1 MPYLFERII
10 IWIWNA
16 WIRRAR
22 GKTYPGDL
30 ILGTEIRPGRFLR
43 TPYVLRRKDR
53 PEHITVLGKTGTG
66 KTSLLQ
72 TFCEQDIRAGH
83 GFVFFDLHGQVTP
96 ALLARIALEEKRRG
110 RDLSDRFVLIDPANP
125 SWSVGSNVLGGER
138 SQRRYVRIIELV
150 EVLRARWRLDSFGA
164 RTEELLRNGL
174 LVLMDCGLT
183 LLELEPLLSDTDFRR
198 QCLVAT
204 ETPSARSY
212 FEKRFDPLSAPFR
225 AVIAEPVLNKITAFS
240 NDPHVRH
247 IIGQAVSTLSWSD
260 ILEDNRWVV
269 VNLDKGRLGEQSLTL
284 GSLLLTQLKSSLFGR
299 KSTKVFSLYCDEI
312 QNLVAYDLGLQN
324 LFAEARKFGVSVCSA
339 NQYLEQL
346 GTPMRAAVLSA
357 GTQVLFQLSGSD
369 ASHIAYQLG
378 SANTLAETLRTLPK
392 RQFMVRAGSATP
404 VQVEAAVLHPAQAE
418 TKSLYHRIARRW
430 GRRRDQIE
438 QEIQTRRMVY
448 PGGKEFNDWE

>member
-1 MPYLFERII
+1 MRYLFDRLIV
-10 IWIWNA
+10 WVWNS
-16 WIRRAR
+16 WLQRGNGRR
-22 GKTYPGDL
+22 YPGDL
-30 ILGTEIRPGRFLR
+30 ILGTQVRPGQLLR
-43 TPYVLRRKDR
+43 TPFILRRQIR
-53 PEHITVLGKTGTG
+53 PEHITLLGKTGTG

-72 TFCEQDIRAGH
+72 AFCEQDIRAGH

-96 ALLARIALEEKRRG
+96 ALLARIAIEEKRRG
-110 RDLSDRFVLIDPANP
+110 IDLSERLVLIDPANP
-125 SWSVGSNVLGGER
+125 SWSIGINVLEAET
-138 SQRRYVRIIELV
+138 SQRRFVRIIELV

-164 RTEELLRNGL
+164 RTEELLRNCL

-183 LLELEPLLSDTDFRR
+183 LLELEPLLSDSAFRK
-198 QCLVAT
+198 QCLASIEPT
-204 ETPSARSY
+204 SARFY
-212 FEKRFDPLSAPFR
+212 FEQRFDPLSAPFR

-247 IIGQAVSTLSWSD
+247 IVGQAVSTLSWSD
-260 ILEDNRWVV
+260 ILEENRWVI

-346 GTPMRAAVLSA
+346 GTAMRAAVLSS

-369 ASHIAYQLG
+369 AAHIAYHLG
-378 SANTLAETLRTLPK
+378 STHAIAESLRNLPK
-392 RQFMVRAGSATP
+392 RQFLVRVGNDTP
-404 VQVEAAVLHPAQAE
+404 VQVEAAELQPPRTE
-418 TKSLYHRIARRW
+418 TKGLYNRIARRW
-430 GRRRDQIE
+430 GRRRDHIE
-438 QEIQTRRMVY
+438 QEIEARRSVY
-448 PGGKEFNDWE
+448 QARKELDDWD